1 MKILFIADLSSD
13 YILAKRLIRE
23 ILIKEKGISFSI
35 IDIFRGKILSHP
47 DLFNQTIKLDTIKI
61 NRRRKIQIFK
71 SIFYGILIILLHPRL
86 DIIHIHY
93 LNPFYRF
100 FLPLLRIKAEKLI
113 ITLYGSDFYHLSDKT
128 YRSINSLF
136 KISTYITFHNPQMA
150 HDFSVIYPSYIGK
163 IRICRFGLGLLDEID
178 RLHNDRL
185 KAKSILKL
193 PVDNIIVCCGHSA
206 NRRELHHIIIKQ
218 LQGINENVKKCLFAV
233 FPFTYNINSDLYNQ
247 VNKLMNDSG
256 IRFKILDSHLSDK
269 EVAALR
275 IASDIM
281 ISVPSSDQMTA
292 SMLETL
298 YAGGIVITGEW
309 LPYDL
314 LDENKIAYIRIKRH
328 EELTRKIESLI
339 LSLVNGEN
347 PLETT
352 QNKQIIKELFKWEVV
367 LQDWINLY
375 VG

>member
-1 MKILFIADLSSD
+1 
-13 YILAKRLIRE
+13 
-23 ILIKEKGISFSI
+23 
-35 IDIFRGKILSHP
+35 
-47 DLFNQTIKLDTIKI
+47 
-61 NRRRKIQIFK
+61 
-71 SIFYGILIILLHPRL
+71 
-86 DIIHIHY
+86 
-93 LNPFYRF
+93 
-100 FLPLLRIKAEKLI
+100 
-113 ITLYGSDFYHLSDKT
+113 
-128 YRSINSLF
+128 
-136 KISTYITFHNPQMA
+136 
-150 HDFSVIYPSYIGK
+150 
-163 IRICRFGLGLLDEID
+163 
-178 RLHNDRL
+178 
-185 KAKSILKL
+185 
-193 PVDNIIVCCGHSA
+193 
-206 NRRELHHIIIKQ
+206 
-218 LQGINENVKKCLFAV
+218 
-233 FPFTYNINSDLYNQ
+233 
-247 VNKLMNDSG
+247 MNDSG

-367 LQDWINLY
+367 LQDWINIY